1 MQKLDYVNILI
12 YFKESTM
19 STYDRKSRRAKLLR
33 IYKLSLSER
42 SVELSCAGTM
52 LFVKV
57 KDRY

>member
-33 IYKLSLSER
+33 IYKLSLSGLREICR
-42 SVELSCAGTM
+42 AELCWDDA
-52 LFVKV
+52 VC
-57 KDRY
+57 